1 MSQNSENPLK
11 DKSILIIDDQKSF
24 QQLLKGMLIQ
34 LGANNVSFYDS
45 GEAALNKIDK
55 DSVDIVFIDYNLGQG
70 RNGKQFLEELK
81 YLNKLSRHSISILVT
96 GESTRSVVLSVLEI
110 EPDDYLIK
118 PFSSGML
125 KTRLSKLSNKKKL
138 FFDANQAIEDGQL
151 EAAVQIYLKIAK
163 DRPRN
168 AQFCYKRVC
177 QIYFDLG
184 QYQNA
189 FELLGNILATARPT
203 WALTYMAQTCMFL
216 AQYDKAI
223 RICDELLGQN
233 RFNIDALDIKA
244 LCLNHIDQGKES
256 LFLIEQSCNI
266 SPHSFARQKTFAE
279 IAQANNALEALIKA
293 HGTLL
298 AMSKGT
304 AFAHIDYQFNY
315 IRAMFSQLHL
325 ANSKEEKADLSNQI
339 KGSLR
344 QAQNDPTV
352 TEQHALFKEFN
363 TFCEARL
370 SVSEGDFLDA
380 KKMIAPYIAEQSL
393 SSSVLPDSV
402 MALFD
407 LGEFDDANAQLEKY
421 KGLNESDGQTLKQ
434 LQERNESLANHQTE
448 FEQHNVRG
456 IELYKQGDFQ
466 NAIEQFEM
474 ALKYA
479 PMNTGSALNLLQAL
493 LQLLPRANQAAD
505 VILEKCRSNFRLV
518 EGMALPRQHAKRL
531 EDLKFEYNKLAKLY
545 SQSN

>member
-1 MSQNSENPLK
+1 MSQISENSLK

-24 QQLLKGMLIQ
+24 QKLLKGMLVQ
-34 LGANNVSFYDS
+34 LGANNISFYDS
-45 GEAALNKIDK
+45 GEAALNKIEK

-125 KTRLSKLSNKKKL
+125 KTRLNKLSAKKKL
-138 FFDANQAIEDGQL
+138 FYHANQAIEDGQL
-151 EAAVQIYLKIAK
+151 ALAAEQYLEISKKGA
-163 DRPRN
+163 RN
-168 AQFCYKRVC
+168 AQFCFKRAC
-177 QIYFDLG
+177 QVYFDLG
-184 QYQNA
+184 ENQKA
-189 FELLGNILATARPT
+189 FDLLNSVLESARPT
-203 WALTYMAQTCMFL
+203 WALTYL
-216 AQYDKAI
+216 AQACFYLTKYDQAI

-244 LCLNHIDQGKES
+244 LCLNQLNQGKES

-266 SPHSFARQKTFAE
+266 SPHSFARQRTFAE
-279 IAQANNALEALIKA
+279 IAQANNDLDALVKA
-293 HGTLL
+293 QNTLL

-315 IRAMFSQLHL
+315 IRAMFSQLNN
-325 ANSKEEKADLSNQI
+325 ANSKHEKSELTSQI
-339 KGSLR
+339 KSSLR
-344 QAQNDPTV
+344 QAQSDPTV
-352 TEQHALFKEFN
+352 VEEPILFNEFN

-370 SVSEGDFLDA
+370 SVSEGEYLTA
-380 KKMIAPYIAEQSL
+380 KKIIAPLTAEQSL
-393 SSSVLPDSV
+393 SHSILPDSI
-402 MALFD
+402 MTLFD

-421 KGLNESDGQTLKQ
+421 QSSKQ
-434 LQERNESLANHQTE
+434 SNSQVLAQLHSRNDDLASKQSE
-448 FEQHNVRG
+448 FQQHNTKG
-456 IELYKQGDFQ
+456 IELYKQGNFQ
-466 NAIEQFEM
+466 DAIVQFEM
-474 ALKYA
+474 ALKHA

-493 LQLLPRANQAAD
+493 LQLLPRASQAAD
-505 VILEKCRSNFRLV
+505 VILEKCQSNFVLV
-518 EGMALPRQHAKRL
+518 DGMALPPQHAKRL

-545 SQSN
+545 YQES